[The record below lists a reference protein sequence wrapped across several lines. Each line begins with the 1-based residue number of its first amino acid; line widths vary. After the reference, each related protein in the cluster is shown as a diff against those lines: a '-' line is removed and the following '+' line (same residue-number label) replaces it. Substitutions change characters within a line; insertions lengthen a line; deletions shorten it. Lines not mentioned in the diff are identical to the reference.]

1 MVGERVLAVAQ
12 LSPGA
17 SPCPRVRGSLSRSP
31 WPASTGSTLHGLMA
45 GDVSIRLWQ
54 AMRYPPSPAFAIAM
68 QSPALPGP
76 ARLTL
81 GLVRPPA
88 LPWWVVTQCPAK
100 TGTLTPRHT
109 PLYISPFP
117 LFFLPL
123 ASPSL
128 NC

>member
-1 MVGERVLAVAQ
+1 MSVSGCGKPCATHWSPPLQSPCNLQ
-12 LSPGA
+12 LSPA
-17 SPCPRVRGSLSRSP
+17 
-31 WPASTGSTLHGLMA
+31 
-45 GDVSIRLWQ
+45 
-54 AMRYPPSPAFAIAM
+54 
-68 QSPALPGP
+68 P

-88 LPWWVVTQCPAK
+88 LLWRVVTQRPDK

-109 PLYISPFP
+109 PPHLSPFP

>member
-1 MVGERVLAVAQ
+1 MVLAVDSCLAIARCEPVPTRERIA
-12 LSPGA
+12 L
-17 SPCPRVRGSLSRSP
+17 SLSL
-31 WPASTGSTLHGLMA
+31 AGIHGL
-45 GDVSIRLWQ
+45 DLTWPNVTRIRYQ
-54 AMRYPPSPAFAIAM
+54 AVASHARPSQPRLCNRHAISS
-68 QSPALPGP
+68 SPRPTP
-76 ARLTL
+76 RLTL